1 MNPAIINVKA
11 LSAGYEKKTVLQDI
25 SFSVR
30 QGELIGIIGA
40 NGAGKSTLLR
50 TMRGILPR
58 KGGRVELFGQEVGVI
73 PEKALAKQVAFLQQS
88 VEIGFGYTTK
98 EVVAAGRYPYLSWW
112 QGESPED
119 EKIICESMEY
129 TDVLDLADTPLT
141 NISGGQK
148 QRVLLAKVLAQQ
160 TPILFLDEPMT
171 GLDVV
176 YQEEIFRFCQRLCRQ
191 GKTILLVVHDLS
203 AAARFCSRL
212 LLIAQGGLLAD
223 GAPTAVLTKDNLSR
237 AYGLPVQV
245 IHNPVTGSV
254 EVFAGLRNDNK
265 EKQQCVHVIA
275 GGGCACTVIRRLA
288 TAGFAVSV
296 GVVADGDSD
305 AEAARIFA
313 EHYVITQPFA
323 DIDAAAAAEN
333 ARLIAQADV
342 TILCSLHISKNNLS
356 NLDAALQAKNLIILE
371 DSPIAGR
378 DYTGGQATVLYRR
391 LLEKDHVQVM
401 PTAKFYNEMYNLNG
415 AAETQG

>member
-1 MNPAIINVKA
+1 MKRAIVNVQA
-11 LSAGYEKKTVLQDI
+11 LRAGYEKKIVLQDI
-25 SFSVR
+25 SFSAG

-50 TMRGILPR
+50 TMRGLLPR
-58 KGGRVELFGQEVGVI
+58 QGGRVELLGREVGTI
-73 PEKALAKQVAFLQQS
+73 PEKALAKQVAFLQQA
-88 VEIGFGYTTK
+88 VEIGFGYTSK

-119 EKIICESMEY
+119 EKIIRESMEY
-129 TDVLDLADTPLT
+129 TDVLSLADTPLA

-176 YQEEIFRFCQRLCRQ
+176 YQEEIFRFCQRLCHQ

-212 LLIAQGGLLAD
+212 LLIGRGGLLAD
-223 GAPTAVLTKDNLSR
+223 GPPTAVLTREHLSQ

-245 IHNPVTGSV
+245 VHNPVTGSV
-254 EVFAGLRNDNK
+254 EVFAGLRRNK
-265 EKQQCVHVIA
+265 NEQLPRVHVIA
-275 GGGCACTVIRRLA
+275 GGGCGCPVIRRLA
-288 TAGFAVSV
+288 TAGFEVSV
-296 GVVADGDSD
+296 GVVAEGDSD

-313 EHYVITQPFA
+313 EDYVITKPFA
-323 DIDAAAAAEN
+323 DNDADAAVAN
-333 ARLIAQADV
+333 GKLVARADV
-342 TILCSLHISKNNLS
+342 TVLCSLHVGKNNLG
-356 NLDAALQAKNLIILE
+356 NLDAAMKAEKLIILE
-371 DSPIAGR
+371 DSPIDGR
-378 DYTGGQATVLYRR
+378 DYTGGRAAALYRQ
-391 LLEKDHVQVM
+391 LLAKHGVKVM
-401 PTAKFYNEMYNLNG
+401 STSAFYHEMYSLH
-415 AAETQG
+415 EDEKTV

>member
-1 MNPAIINVKA
+1 MNRAIINVQA
-11 LSAGYEKKTVLQDI
+11 LSAGYEKKIVLQDI
-25 SFSVR
+25 AFSVG

-50 TMRGILPR
+50 TMRGLLPR
-58 KGGRVELFGQEVGVI
+58 KGGRVELFGREVGTI
-73 PEKALAKQVAFLQQS
+73 SEKALAKQVAFLQQA
-88 VEIGFGYTTK
+88 VEIGFGYTSK

-112 QGESPED
+112 QGESPDD
-119 EKIICESMEY
+119 EKIIRESMEY
-129 TDVLDLADTPLT
+129 TDVYSLADTPLA

-176 YQEEIFRFCQRLCRQ
+176 YQEEIFRFCQRLCHQ

-223 GAPTAVLTKDNLSR
+223 GPPTTVLTKEYLSQ

-245 IHNPVTGSV
+245 VHNPVTGSV
-254 EVFAGLRNDNK
+254 EVFAGLGQDENELQPR
-265 EKQQCVHVIA
+265 VHVIA
-275 GGGCACTVIRRLA
+275 GGGCGCPVIRRLA
-288 TAGFAVSV
+288 TAGFQVSV
-296 GVVADGDSD
+296 GVVAEGDSD

-313 EHYVITQPFA
+313 DEHVITKPFA
-323 DIDAAAAAEN
+323 DSDGASAAEN
-333 ARLIAQADV
+333 EKLVARADV
-342 TILCSLHISKNNLS
+342 TVLCSLHVGRS
-356 NLDAALQAKNLIILE
+356 NLGNLEAAMKAEKLIVLE

-378 DYTGGQATVLYRR
+378 DYTGGKAAALYKQLLAKNNVRVMTTAAFYHEMHSLHKPGGTV
-391 LLEKDHVQVM
+391 Q
-401 PTAKFYNEMYNLNG
+401 
-415 AAETQG
+415 